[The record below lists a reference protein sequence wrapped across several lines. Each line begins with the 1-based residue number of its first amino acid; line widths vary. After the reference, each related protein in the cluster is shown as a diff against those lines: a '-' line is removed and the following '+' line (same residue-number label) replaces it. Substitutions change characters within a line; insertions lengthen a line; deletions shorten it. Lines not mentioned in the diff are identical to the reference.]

1 MSFLQCGSAVHYYR
15 LRAGAPG
22 APTLAFINGLGTD
35 HRIWDGVLA
44 ALPAS
49 LSVLVYDLRGQG
61 LSEPETAG
69 YDLPGLASDLQQLLE
84 QLALLQQLAPGPVVP
99 VGFSLG
105 GLIAQELA
113 HRYPERLRALV
124 LCATGGRIASP
135 EVWQQRRAQASQ
147 GGLAAIAEG
156 AMERWFSREFRERE
170 PHQVRGYRRLLLGSE
185 LSCYLAAVGVL
196 SGADLRA
203 RAAQLALPTLL
214 VAASADVA
222 TPPDGMRE
230 LASQIRG
237 SRLEVLEGSGHLL
250 GVEQPQ
256 ALAACLVQFL
266 KGQGLV

>member
-35 HRIWDGVLA
+35 QRIWDGVVA
-44 ALPAS
+44 ALPPA

-61 LSEPETAG
+61 LSEPETAN
-69 YDLPGLASDLQQLLE
+69 YDLPGLARDLQQLLE
-84 QLALLQQLAPGPVVP
+84 QLALLGQIAPGPVVP

-105 GLIAQELA
+105 GLIAQEFA
-113 HRYPERLRALV
+113 YRYPERVRALV

-135 EVWQQRRAQASQ
+135 DVWQQRRAQATE

-170 PHQVRGYRRLLLGSE
+170 PHQVRGYRRLLLGSD

-196 SGADLRA
+196 AGADLRA
-203 RAAQLALPTLL
+203 RAAQLAMPALL

-230 LASQIRG
+230 LGAQLRG
-237 SRLEVLEGSGHLL
+237 SRLEVLQGSGHLL
-250 GVEQPQ
+250 GVEQPA
-256 ALAACLVQFL
+256 ALADSIARFL

>member
-69 YDLPGLASDLQQLLE
+69 YDLPGLALDLHQLLE
-84 QLALLQQLAPGPVVP
+84 QLAPGPVVP

-113 HRYPERLRALV
+113 YRYPARLPALV
-124 LCATGGRIASP
+124 LCATGGRIASA
-135 EVWQQRRAQASQ
+135 EVWQQRREQATQ
-147 GGLAAIAEG
+147 GGLAAVAEG

-170 PHQVRGYRRLLLGSE
+170 PGQVRGYRRLLLGSE

-196 SGADLRA
+196 AGADLRA
-203 RAAQLALPTLL
+203 RAAQLSVPTLL

-230 LASQIRG
+230 LGAQLRG

-250 GVEQPQ
+250 GVEQPE
-256 ALAACLVQFL
+256 ALAACIVRFL
-266 KGQGLV
+266 KEQRLV